1 MRTSVYLL
9 ILCQLLLSPSV
20 LARLDTRPENSY
32 VVLAYHDLYDVK
44 LQPAKR
50 IFANTLSRDRFV
62 EHLNWI
68 KQNNYHPVSFQQI
81 LDAREG
87 KSKLPENAVLLTFDD
102 GYESFYTTVF
112 PLLKLYQYPAVIALV
127 GKWLEAEPGKEVQY
141 GKTNLDRK
149 HFLNWAQ
156 IREMEA
162 SGLIEF
168 ASHSFN
174 LHYGI
179 YANPFGNEQPA
190 AVSPGYD
197 ITENHYETRFQ
208 YEGRLRKDFQ
218 SARKQMHSHGLREPR
233 ILIWPYGAYSQRSI
247 DIAREENYPFTF
259 SLDEGYNLTSDSGDH
274 IRRYL
279 MDQEIGLEHFDRI
292 LRGEPKTPVAKR
304 VLHVDLDYV
313 YDSDAKVLQHNID
326 LLIERVSKYKV
337 NTVYLQA
344 FADPDG
350 NGVADKLYFPNR
362 HLPVRADIFNRVS
375 WQLRSRAGVKVYAW
389 MPVLA
394 FDLGK
399 EYQYVID
406 GRTGRS
412 APEHYLRLSPFSEK
426 NLQDIGDIY
435 EDLGYY
441 GKFHGILFHDDAFLG
456 DFEDASP
463 EALKQYR
470 DWGLGNA
477 INGIRHDTAQMERWT
492 KLKTD
497 YLIDITHRLAAR
509 SNQFF
514 ASDGQRLLLA
524 RNMYAQPVLNPYS
537 ETWYAQNLEAFAEA
551 YDDVAVMAMPYMEQQ
566 KNPEQWLH
574 DISRKALSRIGPDK
588 LVFELQATDWRNNT
602 PIPDA
607 VLKRQ
612 MRIITEEGLRSFGYY
627 PDDFISGVPNINVI
641 RPALSLSSTLGT
653 PK

>member
-1 MRTSVYLL
+1 MKTVICLAIL
-9 ILCQLLLSPSV
+9 IQILFSSAA
-20 LARLDTRPENSY
+20 LARPENSY

-44 LQPAKR
+44 LQPTKR
-50 IFANTLSRDRFV
+50 IFANTVSRDRFI

-81 LDAREG
+81 LEAKAG
-87 KSKLPENAVLLTFDD
+87 KSTLPQNAVLLTFDD
-102 GYESFYTTVF
+102 GYESFYTTAF
-112 PLLKLYQYPAVIALV
+112 PLLKLYGYPAVIGLV
-127 GKWLEAEPGKEVQY
+127 GKWLESEPGQEVQY

-168 ASHSFN
+168 ASHTFN

-179 YANPFGNEQPA
+179 FANPFGNEQPA
-190 AVSPGYD
+190 AVSPQFDKSSGQ
-197 ITENHYETRFQ
+197 YETPVQ
-208 YEGRLRKDFQ
+208 YEQRLRNDFQ
-218 SARKQMHSHGLREPR
+218 TTRQQMKSEGIREPR
-233 ILIWPYGAYSQRSI
+233 ILIWPYGAYSEQSI
-247 DIAREENYPFTF
+247 NFAREEGYPFTF
-259 SLDEGYNLTSDSGDH
+259 SLDEGYNLASDTGDH
-274 IRRYL
+274 VYRYL

-292 LRGEPKTPVAKR
+292 LQGEPKTPVAKR
-304 VLHVDLDYV
+304 ILHVDLDYV
-313 YDSDAKVLQHNID
+313 YDSDPKAMQKNID
-326 LLIERVSKYKV
+326 LLIERVSRFRV

-362 HLPVRADIFNRVS
+362 HLPVRADIFNRVA
-375 WQLRSRAGVKVYAW
+375 WQLRSRAGVRIYAW

-399 EYQYVID
+399 DYQYVTD
-406 GRTGRS
+406 VRTGKP

-426 NLQDIGDIY
+426 NLQAIDDIY
-435 EDLGYY
+435 EDLGFY

-463 EALKQYR
+463 EAQQQYSA
-470 DWGLGNA
+470 WGLDASVKN
-477 INGIRHDTAQMERWT
+477 IRDDIAQFKRWS

-497 YLIDITHRLAAR
+497 YLIKITHRFAQR
-509 SNQFF
+509 SNRYF
-514 ASDGQRLLLA
+514 ASDGQRLQLA
-524 RNMYAQPVLNPYS
+524 RNMYAQPVLNPNS

-551 YDDVAVMAMPYMEQQ
+551 YDDVAVMAMPFMEQQ
-566 KNPEQWLH
+566 KHPEKWLRR
-574 DISRKALSRIGPDK
+574 ISRVALDRIGPDK
-588 LVFELQATDWRNNT
+588 LVFELQALDWRNNT
-602 PIPDA
+602 PVPDA

-612 MRIITEEGLRSFGYY
+612 MQIITEEGLKSFGYY
-627 PDDFISGVPNINVI
+627 PDDFISGVPDLNTV
-641 RPALSLSSTLGT
+641 RPDLSLNSTLGSG
-653 PK
+653 K